1 MLKKIWMIVAIL
13 IVGIALFVLLNKD
26 LVPKE
31 ELHTTT
37 LAMVKEKLH
46 EKYVGVDVKITS
58 KKELVI
64 QVVGDEQY
72 VDSVKKDMAS
82 IAKRVLQNTTLKDYT
97 IVFERWEFINDENK
111 MINKELHHLTAT
123 LMEGLKVYDIFENI
137 TIENQSTIIIQT
149 SINSSDLEAQQL
161 AMEVERTVHDILHSK
176 ELNSLSNTISYE
188 IKILN
193 AKGKVI
199 N

>member
-1 MLKKIWMIVAIL
+1 MFIL
-13 IVGIALFVLLNKD
+13 LTKD
-26 LVPKE
+26 IVPKE

-37 LAMVKEKLH
+37 LEMVKEKLH

-58 KKELVI
+58 KKELII
-64 QVVGDEQY
+64 QIVGDEQY

-82 IAKRVLQNTTLKDYT
+82 IAKRVLQTTTLKDYT
-97 IVFERWEFINDENK
+97 IVFERWEFISDENK

-123 LMEGLKVYDIFENI
+123 LMDGLKVYDVFENI
-137 TIENQSTIIIQT
+137 TIENQSSIIIQT
-149 SINSSDLEAQQL
+149 SINSSDQAAHIL
-161 AMEVERTVHDILHSK
+161 AMEMEGTVHDILHSK
-176 ELNSLSNTISYE
+176 ERNSLSNIDSYE
-188 IKILN
+188 INILN